1 MNGGLIAS
9 ALEQELLKELRR
21 HGIVVWLDAGGSFG
35 PFVDGLRERHGQGD
49 FPVPVAAFRGS
60 FLELMVALEP
70 YEAGLDPSPLLVH
83 MPGFTEE
90 TIRTTPVLE
99 LYRAGVRFR
108 KAPDTLVREVAAGKV
123 APAALEQFLAKGPP
137 SLEAADSWL
146 SSQMDSSREGLA
158 GNLDSLGAAAV
169 LDEAVRVLNGTGGFL
184 VSRVA
189 TQPER
194 EVLAAFLERQT
205 GMDATWLSWFPE
217 PVPSGGLEPSPEK
230 RLETILGAWVG
241 WLLAV
246 EFVHDLTRAPHQ
258 SALQR
263 LASVSPQLV
272 KGCRGLVEGLR
283 AEKVDAY
290 ERLAD
295 DVEDRLKA
303 EFEGIGPEDLGK
315 VDTFRVE
322 EQRVLRAAVEALGAC
337 EWAKALQW
345 AEHRTE
351 ERSFWLKRD
360 LSRRRAW
367 TLVREAAELGVTLA
381 KHPKPLTG
389 ARTLAEAVGLY
400 TASAYEVD
408 RAHRRFEQRQVDL
421 LDSQVPH
428 FGEFKACVRNLR
440 QSYREWADQLARE
453 FTKVCRTDSFLPDD
467 SLQQRTLFDQV
478 VMPLAAEGKVAWFLI
493 DAFRYEMATEL
504 LRDLADSGAIVDL
517 KARLAELPTI
527 TSVGMNA
534 LPPVAQ
540 AGRLRV
546 AGTFEGFKTGEFTVR
561 TPDDRARAI
570 GTRTAGKQGA
580 PLRLAEVCDLD
591 PEALKKK
598 VASANVIVVHGT
610 ELDDAGEANVG
621 PATFEVS
628 LRRLRSAWALLQKA
642 GVKNFVFTADHGFL
656 LLDET
661 TKTVPFGTKRDPCPR
676 YVLDDHPRAETGMV
690 NVSLSALGYDGLGG
704 HLLFREDTAL
714 FRTGVAG
721 ATFVHGG
728 NSLQERVIPVL
739 TVRKSRPAATSQT
752 AFAVEAEKRKDLMG
766 VRRIAVRVRTAP
778 GQMVP
783 MDLAGRKTVVLAI
796 RAVDRPD
803 VRVVLKDLDGSG
815 SIQDGV
821 LRLPVEREPA
831 VLCFTLEGRT
841 QGAAQIEL
849 YHPEGTEQVAPR
861 KIEDWFDVDFRRGT
875 LTLPAVVPERVLVW
889 SDALPEDGTRRVFKH
904 LAEHGSVTEAEVI
917 GFLGSPRAF
926 RRFSLAFEEYAAKVP
941 FKVRIEAA
949 PDGKR
954 YVKEGEK

>member
-1 MNGGLIAS
+1 MTGGLIGS
-9 ALEQELLKELRR
+9 ALESELLTELRR
-21 HGIVVWLDAGGSFG
+21 NGIVVWLDAAGAFG
-35 PFVDGLRERHGQGD
+35 PFVDGLRERHSKGD
-49 FPVPVAAFRGS
+49 FAFPVAAFRGS

-70 YEAGLDPSPLLVH
+70 FEADLDPSPLLVH

-90 TIRTTPVLE
+90 TIRSTPVLE

-108 KAPDTLVREVAAGKV
+108 KAPETLVREVAAGKV

-137 SLEAADSWL
+137 SLAAADEWL

-158 GNLDSLGAAAV
+158 GNLDSLGAAFV
-169 LDEAVRVLNGTGGFL
+169 LGEAVTVLNGTGGYL
-184 VSRVA
+184 ASRVT

-205 GMDATWLSWFPE
+205 GMDADWLAWFPV
-217 PVPSGGLEPSPEK
+217 PVASGGQEPSSK
-230 RLETILGAWVG
+230 SRLGTILDAWTG

-246 EFVHDLTRAPHQ
+246 EYVHDLTRPPHLPE
-258 SALQR
+258 LQR
-263 LASVSPQLV
+263 LASLSPQLV
-272 KGCRGLVEGLR
+272 KACRGLVERLR

-295 DVEDRLKA
+295 DVEDRLKE

-322 EQRVLRAAVEALGAC
+322 ESSVLRAAVKALGAR
-337 EWAKALQW
+337 EWSKAREW
-345 AEHRTE
+345 AEHRTD

-360 LSRRRAW
+360 LVHRDAW
-367 TLVREAAELGVTLA
+367 AMVREAADLGVTLA
-381 KHPKPLTG
+381 THPRPLDG
-389 ARTLAEAVGLY
+389 ARTLAEAVGHY
-400 TASAYEVD
+400 TGSAYEVD
-408 RAHRRFEQRQVDL
+408 RAHRRFEQRQVHL
-421 LDSQVPH
+421 LGSQLPH
-428 FGEFKACVRNLR
+428 LGELKGCVRSLR
-440 QSYREWADQLARE
+440 LSYREWADQLARD
-453 FTKVCRTDSFLPDD
+453 FTKVCKSDAFLPED

-478 VMPLAAEGKVAWFLI
+478 VLPLASEGRVAFFLI

-504 LRDLADSGAIVDL
+504 LRDLEGAGTVVDL

-561 TPDDRARAI
+561 LPEDRARAI
-570 GTRTAGKQGA
+570 GTRTGGKQSV
-580 PLRLAEVCDLD
+580 RLQLEDVCDLEPD
-591 PEALKKK
+591 ALKRKI
-598 VASANVIVVHGT
+598 ASANVIVVHGT
-610 ELDDAGEANVG
+610 ELDDAGEAGVG
-621 PATFEVS
+621 RATFEGS
-628 LRRLRSAWALLQKA
+628 LGRIRDAWALLQKA

-661 TKTVPFGTKRDPCPR
+661 TRTVPFGKKTDPSPR
-676 YVLDDHPRAETGMV
+676 YVLDDHPRAEDGMV

-714 FRTGVAG
+714 FRTGAAG
-721 ATFVHGG
+721 ANFVHGG

-739 TVRKSRPAATSQT
+739 TVHKSRSAAGAQT
-752 AFAVEAEKRKDLMG
+752 AFEVEVEKRKDLMG

-783 MDLAGRKTVVLAI
+783 MDLAGRKAVALAI

-803 VRVVLKDLDGSG
+803 VRAVLKDLDGAG
-815 SIQDGV
+815 TIQDGV
-821 LRLPVEREPA
+821 LRLPVEREA

-841 QGAAQIEL
+841 QGAAQVEL

-861 KIEDWFDVDFRRGT
+861 KLEDWFDVDFRRGT
-875 LTLPAVVPERVLVW
+875 LTVPAVVPERILVW
-889 SDALPEDGTRRVFKH
+889 SDALPDDGTRRVFAH
-904 LAEHGSVTEAEVI
+904 LAEHGSVTEGEVT

-941 FKVRIEAA
+941 FKVRIETAS
-949 PDGKR
+949 DGKR
-954 YVKEGEK
+954 YVKEEEK